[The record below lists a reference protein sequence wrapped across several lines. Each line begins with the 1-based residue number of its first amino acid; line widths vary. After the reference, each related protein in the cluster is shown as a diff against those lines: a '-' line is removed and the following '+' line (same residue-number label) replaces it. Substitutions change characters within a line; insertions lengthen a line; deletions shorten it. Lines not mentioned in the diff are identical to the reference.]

1 MVNIGQHWSTLVNI
15 GQRHAQC
22 PAKVLQRIADWR
34 LLELKQSWRGY
45 VMHLLESMIINDH
58 PTSTLHTTPCHH
70 LQINQIHS
78 KTFRDTSNQ
87 YGKIFQAYATQ
98 HRHLQRGSC
107 FVQLADLL
115 RQPATSATWSMAG
128 RSMAGRAGRAGRATG
143 LSRRMSQGNL
153 HDICTTSARHLRNA
167 ASFAL
172 LLTARPSVAKA
183 GQGRPGR
190 QAREHKQLQKPR
202 IITGSYGVD
211 RCTLGTWRPL
221 CAKCS
226 TGSSNLSAGMEIGLG
241 TRLARNSKVQ
251 MQKRYKPL
259 KSLAA
264 DCFGTRMQQTVSF
277 ENKLFLAH

>member
-1 MVNIGQHWSTLVNI
+1 MQAQPWSSGSCATRDIKTQKVHPQAQFLHRDYITWSTLVNI

-115 RQPATSATWSMAG
+115 RQPATSAT
-128 RSMAGRAGRAGRATG
+128 
-143 LSRRMSQGNL
+143 
-153 HDICTTSARHLRNA
+153 
-167 ASFAL
+167 
-172 LLTARPSVAKA
+172 
-183 GQGRPGR
+183 
-190 QAREHKQLQKPR
+190 
-202 IITGSYGVD
+202 
-211 RCTLGTWRPL
+211 
-221 CAKCS
+221 
-226 TGSSNLSAGMEIGLG
+226 
-241 TRLARNSKVQ
+241 
-251 MQKRYKPL
+251 
-259 KSLAA
+259 
-264 DCFGTRMQQTVSF
+264 
-277 ENKLFLAH
+277 

>member
-1 MVNIGQHWSTLVNI
+1 MRQPLNNLTEITTDTKALDGYGMISETSEDSTSEAKELPGICKRNLGHPAVVQPETLKLKRIQKVHPQAQFLHRDYITWSTFVNI

-107 FVQLADLL
+107 FVQLADFL
-115 RQPATSATWSMAG
+115 RQPATSAT
-128 RSMAGRAGRAGRATG
+128 
-143 LSRRMSQGNL
+143 
-153 HDICTTSARHLRNA
+153 
-167 ASFAL
+167 
-172 LLTARPSVAKA
+172 
-183 GQGRPGR
+183 
-190 QAREHKQLQKPR
+190 
-202 IITGSYGVD
+202 
-211 RCTLGTWRPL
+211 
-221 CAKCS
+221 
-226 TGSSNLSAGMEIGLG
+226 
-241 TRLARNSKVQ
+241 
-251 MQKRYKPL
+251 
-259 KSLAA
+259 
-264 DCFGTRMQQTVSF
+264 
-277 ENKLFLAH
+277 